1 MTNERKPIRRRS
13 QSLTQEVSQEL
24 TQRIKNGQLKPG
36 DRLPTE
42 SELIE
47 QMQVSRTVIREAISH
62 LQAHGLIETRH
73 GIGSFV
79 LEAPSLLTFHIAPES
94 LETLHDI
101 IDVLELRQS
110 LESAAAGMAAL
121 RRTDADLEVMQQALH
136 DFKQA
141 LSKRENTADI
151 DFQFHLAIAKS
162 TKNKYFT
169 KFMSYLGQ
177 AVIPRTRIKIQNN
190 SPEMIENYL
199 SRVHEEHQNIF
210 QAIQSQNPLLAS
222 SAMQIHLSNSIQR
235 LKNTLSASDKE
246 KNKKAS
252 L

>member
-1 MTNERKPIRRRS
+1 MINEKRNVRRRT
-13 QSLTQEVSQEL
+13 QSLTQEVAQEL
-24 TQRIKNGQLKPG
+24 TEMIQSGKLKRG

-47 QMQVSRTVIREAISH
+47 QMQVSRTVVREAISH

-79 LEAPSLLTFHIAPES
+79 LDTPTSLNFRIAPES

-110 LESAAAGMAAL
+110 LESAAASMAAL
-121 RRTDADLEVMQQALH
+121 RRTDLDLEVMKKALEN
-136 DFKQA
+136 FQFA
-141 LSKRENTADI
+141 LSKKENTADS
-151 DFQFHLAIAKS
+151 DFEFHLAIAQA

-190 SPEMIENYL
+190 NPKMMKDYL
-199 SRVHEEHQNIF
+199 NRVHDEHLNIY
-210 QAIQSQNPLLAS
+210 QAIQSQDPVLAS
-222 SAMQIHLSNSIQR
+222 SAMQIHLNNSIQR
-235 LKNTLSASDKE
+235 LKATLSQKE
-246 KNKKAS
+246 S
-252 L
+252 